1 MTKKIT
7 VINATAGPQNVLAE
21 RKQRVCGYARV
32 STKSSSQATSYT
44 AQVEY
49 YTAKIGENPLWEFAG
64 VYADWGITGT
74 KTNHRDEFNM
84 MIEDCE
90 DGNIDMILTKSVTR
104 FARNTVECIQ
114 VIRRLKE
121 IGGAVYFEKEKINT
135 LTEKGEMLLTVLA
148 SVAQGESE
156 NISSNVQ
163 WAVRKRFQD
172 GRFIVSTLQYGYQKD
187 KNRNFVIVES
197 EAEIVRWIYESY
209 LNGLGTYVIARELNV
224 QEIPTVRG
232 AEEWKDTVILE
243 ILKNPVYEGNM
254 IFQKKYT
261 QSQFPFNRKRNHGQ
275 KAKYLVEDAH
285 PAIITHEEAE
295 AVRNLI
301 DYRTRSRNV
310 EGTDY
315 NKRYLFSSKIICEE
329 CGQKFRRQ
337 IVHKDKNYEKVI
349 WTCRRHME
357 NKELCSTKAIRE
369 DVVQQAFLRMWNKLY
384 TNRGAL
390 LEPLWKEL
398 TSLADSRQDSEEMIQ
413 LDNEIKNLKEQSRIL
428 NQVMRNGYMDS
439 AVFME
444 KSNQINWKLTEC
456 RRKKLFLGRKQK
468 RTKEIVRTEQLI
480 HLLSGSDG
488 LQQKFDEKLF
498 RMTVQN
504 IFISRDHDIT
514 FCLNNGLR
522 LTERGGMSDAMSY
535 AHRI

>member
-21 RKQRVCGYARV
+21 CKQRVCGYARV

-114 VIRRLKE
+114 AIRRLKE
-121 IGGAVYFEKEKINT
+121 IGVAVYFEKEKINT

-156 NISSNVQ
+156 SISSNVQ

-172 GRFIVSTLQYGYQKD
+172 GSFIVSTPPYGYQKD
-187 KNRNFVIVES
+187 
-197 EAEIVRWIYESY
+197 
-209 LNGLGTYVIARELNV
+209 
-224 QEIPTVRG
+224 
-232 AEEWKDTVILE
+232 
-243 ILKNPVYEGNM
+243 
-254 IFQKKYT
+254 
-261 QSQFPFNRKRNHGQ
+261 

-301 DYRTRSRNV
+301 AYRTRSRNV

-390 LEPLWKEL
+390 LGPLWKEL

>member
-90 DGNIDMILTKSVTR
+90 DGNIDMIFTKSVTR

-114 VIRRLKE
+114 AIRRLKE
-121 IGGAVYFEKEKINT
+121 IGVAVYFEKEKINT

-172 GRFIVSTLQYGYQKD
+172 GSFIVSTPPYGYQKD

-209 LNGLGTYVIARELNV
+209 LNGLGTYVIARELNMR
-224 QEIPTVRG
+224 EIPTVRG

-261 QSQFPFNRKRNHGQ
+261 QSQFPFNRKRNYGQ

-301 DYRTRSRNV
+301 AYRTRSRNV

-349 WTCRRHME
+349 W
-357 NKELCSTKAIRE
+357 KIR
-369 DVVQQAFLRMWNKLY
+369 
-384 TNRGAL
+384 
-390 LEPLWKEL
+390 
-398 TSLADSRQDSEEMIQ
+398 
-413 LDNEIKNLKEQSRIL
+413 
-428 NQVMRNGYMDS
+428 
-439 AVFME
+439 
-444 KSNQINWKLTEC
+444 
-456 RRKKLFLGRKQK
+456 
-468 RTKEIVRTEQLI
+468 
-480 HLLSGSDG
+480 
-488 LQQKFDEKLF
+488 
-498 RMTVQN
+498 
-504 IFISRDHDIT
+504 
-514 FCLNNGLR
+514 
-522 LTERGGMSDAMSY
+522 SY
-535 AHRI
+535 AAQRQLEKRSYNRHFYGCGISYIRTGERC